1 MFITL
6 AAVLVLLWLGGF
18 LVFHVSSALIHVLLI
33 LAVVSLVVHLI
44 RPRTVV

>member
-18 LVFHVSSALIHVLLI
+18 LVFHVSGALIHLLLI
-33 LAVVSLVVHLI
+33 LAVISLVVHLM
-44 RPRTVV
+44 RPRSVV

>member
-33 LAVVSLVVHLI
+33 LAVVSLIFGRRV
-44 RPRTVV
+44 PT